1 MANESTEAALSAL
14 SILTGA
20 AADIYKTNTIETQNN
35 LDREEKKRQSQTQR
49 DHALNLQNR
58 QHENNLE
65 TRRVDFN
72 RQLMVDYP
80 GLTPDTNGNVTI
92 PLNYDYTQTKAFQ
105 ETNTIALT
113 ERLIASGN
121 YDSTDSFDM
130 MSKKDKAFMI
140 GDRYSANMFGENL
153 GNIISIARGGDV
165 SKGMLTTQDI
175 QDFEAWYKGN
185 LNSNGVLTPMG
196 ISQLQDM
203 KLLSSDINIQ
213 YDPNTDLPYIDKKD
227 MTIIDATISGIKRG
241 VVKNAEYKTQS
252 EYDIHLRQIQQENV
266 AFASQFAGSAYAN
279 QVTAK
284 LTEDK
289 AALGAYVGFITDPND
304 PTKLYMNWGGNK
316 VEYSDVIEK
325 IKEEKS
331 LAPDIKANMVT
342 LITNLQGLN
351 IQGVGASSIA
361 EYVQGLGT
369 NGDPLLQELQRIEGG
384 SLATKI
390 NQIINKENA
399 INRVVDVS
407 SNYMQ
412 SPIEF
417 NKATALK
424 NALTNAGI
432 YTGVQGMRNME
443 VSLRQKD
450 SYGNII
456 DVSEKVGDPNYNEQ
470 YAIVVKEVTGKL
482 SRLYQNL
489 IDNKENAKAEE
500 LKRWMELEDVTN
512 NLTLLSITK

>member
-1 MANESTEAALSAL
+1 MANETTEAALSAL

-20 AADIYKTNTIETQNN
+20 ATDIYKTNTIETQNN
-35 LDREEKKRQSQTQR
+35 LDREEKKRQSQIQR

-65 TRRVDFN
+65 TNRENFN

-92 PLNYDYTQTKAFQ
+92 PLDYDYTQTKAFK

-113 ERLIASGN
+113 ERLISSGN

-140 GDRYSANMFGENL
+140 GDTFTSNMFGENL
-153 GNIISIARGGDV
+153 GNVISVARGGDV

-185 LNSNGVLTPMG
+185 LDSKGVLTPMG

-203 KLLSSDINIQ
+203 KLLSNDINIQ
-213 YDPNTDLPYIDKKD
+213 YDPNTDLPYIDEKD
-227 MTIIDATISGIKRG
+227 MVIIDATISGIKKG

-252 EYDIHLRQIQQENV
+252 EYDQILSVKRQESV
-266 AFASQFAGSAYAN
+266 AWASQFAGSAYAN
-279 QVTAK
+279 QVTAE

-289 AALGAYVGFITDPND
+289 ASLGAYVGWTTDVND

-316 VEYSDVIEK
+316 VNYSDVIET
-325 IKEEKS
+325 IKENKS
-331 LAPDIKANMVT
+331 LVPEVKSNMVK
-342 LITNLQGLN
+342 LVTNLQGLN

-361 EYVQGLGT
+361 EFVEGLGA
-369 NGDPLLQELQRIEGG
+369 NGKTLLQELQRVEDG
-384 SLATKI
+384 SLAEKI
-390 NQIINKENA
+390 NQIINKTKA
-399 INRVVDVS
+399 IDDVVNIS
-407 SNYMQ
+407 GNYME

-424 NALTNAGI
+424 DALGNAGI
-432 YTGVQGMRNME
+432 YTGMQSIRNME
-443 VSLRQKD
+443 VSLRKKD
-450 SYGNII
+450 NLGNIM
-456 DVSEKVGDPNYNEQ
+456 DVSNLVGDPNYNKE
-470 YAIVVKEVTGKL
+470 YDIVSNEISGKIT
-482 SRLYQNL
+482 RLYQNL
-489 IDNKENAKAEE
+489 IDNGDAEKAQE
-500 LKRWMELEDVTN
+500 LKRWIELEDVTN
-512 NLTLLSITK
+512 TLSLLSITK